1 MGLGSG
7 RNPDTSDTKY
17 QMVRQALGKTPATA
31 PPAAAPPQM
40 AQAAVAVGARAAA
53 EMPEGADDCEL
64 CTVPVSDG
72 AHIVRALR
80 LAGYQVTPPR
90 AAVVRAVAAQ
100 PRPFTAGH
108 LCAAVA
114 ALDPTVGRATVF
126 RTLELLVDAGV
137 LDRLHAVRGDASYV
151 ARDPSEPDQAHHY
164 LVCSA
169 CDGVTKVADADL
181 GPLLRAV
188 AARHAFR
195 ADGGLLEITGRCQ
208 AC

>member
-1 MGLGSG
+1 
-7 RNPDTSDTKY
+7 
-17 QMVRQALGKTPATA
+17 MVRQALSKN
-31 PPAAAPPQM
+31 PAAAAAGEDM
-40 AQAAVAVGARAAA
+40 APRLSAPASGSRTRGQESRRGTV
-53 EMPEGADDCEL
+53 DDCEL

-72 AHIVRALR
+72 ASIVRTLR
-80 LAGYQVTPPR
+80 LAGHQVTPPR

-100 PRPFTAGH
+100 ARPFTAGH

-114 ALDPTVGRATVF
+114 AHDPTVGRATVF

-137 LDRLHAVRGDASYV
+137 LDRLHAVRGDASYI
-151 ARDPSEPDQAHHY
+151 ARDPLRPDQPHHY

-169 CDGVTKVADADL
+169 CDGVTKVQDDAL
-181 GPLLRAV
+181 SGLLSDV

-195 ADGGLLEITGRCQ
+195 ADGGLLEIVGRCA

>member
-1 MGLGSG
+1 
-7 RNPDTSDTKY
+7 
-17 QMVRQALGKTPATA
+17 MVRQALGKTL
-31 PPAAAPPQM
+31 AAAVP
-40 AQAAVAVGARAAA
+40 ASADV
-53 EMPEGADDCEL
+53 DDCEL

-114 ALDPTVGRATVF
+114 AHDPSVGRATVF

-151 ARDPSEPDQAHHY
+151 ARDPSRPDQAHHY

-169 CDGVTKVADADL
+169 CDGVTKVEDADL
-181 GPLLRAV
+181 RSLLGAV

-195 ADGGLLEITGRCQ
+195 AEGGLLEITGRCQ